1 MRHQPT
7 DRREV
12 SGRSNRQ
19 ATWSA
24 VATVMIAGTS
34 VALAQSATPAQPPVN
49 TGLSNLPMLP
59 PVPKQA
65 TSGGASQNRN
75 FTPPTPSE
83 PPAGD
88 PMNAEQ
94 DATASGEPGN
104 EPAPGDVKV
113 DDNLIVD
120 LHLNNEDLSKVLE
133 MLSIQSQRN
142 IVASGGIS
150 NAKVSANLYGVTFY
164 EALDAILHP
173 NGYGYIDRGNM
184 IYVHT
189 LEELKQIE
197 QASRVRVSKLVT
209 LSYLNAIDAAE
220 FVKPLLS
227 EGGSIKTPGKTKDFS
242 IPGETP
248 TGADEYALDA
258 TLVVYDY
265 EENVAEIE
273 KLLKGLDTKPAQV
286 LVEATIVQTAL
297 NENNAFG
304 VDFSLIADMN
314 FADFSGIGGPLKAVD
329 SMISGKGGMLTGG
342 SSIPLQVPAD
352 DEGRGLVSSPGNTAG
367 PGTLKL
373 GIVDK
378 DVAVFVK
385 MLDEVSDTTILSNPK
400 ILAVNR
406 QPSRVLVGRK
416 VGYLSTTSTDTTT
429 TQTVEFLD
437 TGTQLYFRPFVS
449 LNDNMIRM
457 ELKPQV
463 SEAVIRDATDV
474 TGAAVTIPDEITN
487 ELVTNV
493 MVKDGQTIVLGGLFR
508 ESTQSSRKQVPF
520 LGDIPLIGNAFRG
533 HEDEVQR
540 SEIIFL
546 ITPSIVKDELLDK
559 HGKAAKDYIDHAR
572 TGSRE
577 GLLPWSRDKMTGMKL
592 IEAQKLA
599 AAGDTEKARWKLQQ
613 SLSLNQNQ
621 PDAIGLLKELGGDVT
636 TWSSRSLMEDI
647 INNEVKTELK
657 TSKFEYDPNHWPTPE
672 NHNGSHGVNHSAH
685 HGEPAQPS
693 TDSTADSA
701 SMTFT
706 PGDAHSSQPTTEPAV
721 DLVPTTTDGT
731 DPNTDGFTTPESSTQ
746 PQAVPTPT
754 DASFENS
761 TQPQTDPQT
770 EPTPEPTP
778 ESNEFVPP
786 TANETPSDTTNPTT
800 PATPEND
807 TTDQGVNTAGGST
820 SYDSGSIAG
829 TTTPDTVANSLTD
842 TTTSFN
848 ATDATNPATD
858 TTTNSTPSDQANN
871 TNNTNA
877 TNNTDSAIAGT
888 QAERQIPPTETTPTA
903 TPTNTSET
911 NAAANTSNEAS
922 SHNTNSTAGSVGESA
937 TPVNTDSSPANTT
950 ESSPTSNTTNST
962 TPPTNNPNATNNT
975 DTTGASTPAESTAT
989 DATSTTTDTITTTSS
1004 TPDTATSSNATT
1016 NTSSTTPSSDAAGTT
1031 PTEASNSTN
1040 PSNTDATSDNTNA
1053 TTNTSTDTTTTDY
1066 ANQPNS
1072 GFEATEST
1080 TSQTPNA
1087 ETTDATTNA
1096 ASGVV
1101 HGEKSNLDLL
1111 TNAINTQGAD
1121 QSGTPENAENSPKS
1135 ENSSSQNADN
1145 NTAAGSASDA
1155 QSASNSKTSAASKS
1169 KSKSGKE
1176 ATTKELKP
1184 GKSSAAASKSNA
1196 AANSKTAKANTK
1208 DSKAAKTKAA
1218 QEAKKKKSSWG
1229 IFDFL
1234 RPSDDDEKP
1243 ETTVTKGQDDTGPPG
1258 EQK

>member
-1 MRHQPT
+1 MRHKPT
-7 DRREV
+7 DRRDV
-12 SGRSNRQ
+12 NGRFNRQ
-19 ATWSA
+19 ATWST
-24 VATVMIAGTS
+24 VAIVMMAGS
-34 VALAQSATPAQPPVN
+34 SAALAQSAKPAQPPVN

-65 TSGGASQNRN
+65 SNANANQNHN
-75 FTPPTPSE
+75 ATPPTHATPAV
-83 PPAGD
+83 PPAANPQND
-88 PMNAEQ
+88 PAQ
-94 DATASGEPGN
+94 DTQAAGEPGN
-104 EPAPGDVKV
+104 APAPGDVKV

-142 IVASGGIS
+142 IVASGGIA

-242 IPGETP
+242 IPGDTP

-273 KLLKGLDTKPAQV
+273 KLLKGLDSKPAQV

-329 SMISGKGGMLTGG
+329 SMITGKGGQLTGG
-342 SSIPLQVPAD
+342 SSVPLQVPAD
-352 DEGRGLVSSPGNTAG
+352 DEGRGLVSTPGNTAG

-449 LNDNMIRM
+449 LNDSMIRM

-463 SEAVIRDATDV
+463 SEAIIRDATDV

-508 ESTQSSRKQVPF
+508 ESTKSSRKQVPF
-520 LGDIPLIGNAFRG
+520 LGDIPLIGTAFRG
-533 HEDEVQR
+533 HDDEVQR

-546 ITPSIVKDELLDK
+546 ITPSIVKDELLAK
-559 HGKAAKDYIDHAR
+559 QGKVAKDYVDHAR
-572 TGSRE
+572 TGARE

-613 SLSLNQNQ
+613 SLSLNANQ
-621 PDAIGLLKELGGDVT
+621 PDAIGMLKELGGDVN

-647 INNEVKTELK
+647 VSNEVKTELK
-657 TSKFEYDPNHWPTPE
+657 TSKFEFDPNHWPTPE
-672 NHNGSHGVNHSAH
+672 NHNANHNTNHNST
-685 HGEPAQPS
+685 GAQAEPS
-693 TDSTADSA
+693 TSTTNDSA
-701 SMTFT
+701 SVTFT
-706 PGDAHSSQPTTEPAV
+706 PSDAPSSQPTTNENF
-721 DLVPTTTDGT
+721 DSSSNTFTT
-731 DPNTDGFTTPESSTQ
+731 PNTDSSTQ
-746 PQAVPTPT
+746 PQ
-754 DASFENS
+754 
-761 TQPQTDPQT
+761 TQPQPESQPAT
-770 EPTPEPTP
+770 EPTPN
-778 ESNEFVPP
+778 SDEFVPP
-786 TANETPSDTTNPTT
+786 TPNNTDSPSETT
-800 PATPEND
+800 PATPENS
-807 TTDQGVNTAGGST
+807 TTDQGVNTSTSSGT
-820 SYDSGSIAG
+820 SYDSGSFAG
-829 TTTPDTVANSLTD
+829 TTTAP
-842 TTTSFN
+842 TTTS
-848 ATDATNPATD
+848 TTNTNTTADSTD
-858 TTTNSTPSDQANN
+858 TSTATATSGQSNTTNNSGT
-871 TNNTNA
+871 
-877 TNNTDSAIAGT
+877 AIAGT
-888 QAERQIPPTETTPTA
+888 QAERQTTPTETTNTTDSASSNDTSTTGTDTTKAAPVSNDTNQAATATPSSTDSTVSNTNTSTNASATNTTSNNTSTTDSAATSTSTNTTSGVTPTPSTTETTAAETSPAQIPPTEA
-903 TPTNTSET
+903 TPTNTET
-911 NAAANTSNEAS
+911 A
-922 SHNTNSTAGSVGESA
+922 TNSST
-937 TPVNTDSSPANTT
+937 TTTDSSANKTQASG
-950 ESSPTSNTTNST
+950 SSN
-962 TPPTNNPNATNNT
+962 
-975 DTTGASTPAESTAT
+975 
-989 DATSTTTDTITTTSS
+989 
-1004 TPDTATSSNATT
+1004 SSNATENQT
-1016 NTSSTTPSSDAAGTT
+1016 NATPTDAAG
-1031 PTEASNSTN
+1031 S
-1040 PSNTDATSDNTNA
+1040 ATSTSADSAANNTNTTNA
-1053 TTNTSTDTTTTDY
+1053 TDQPQATNSTETKTDSNVQSTDA
-1066 ANQPNS
+1066 ANQTNS
-1072 GFEATEST
+1072 GFEASETST
-1080 TSQTPNA
+1080 T
-1087 ETTDATTNA
+1087 
-1096 ASGVV
+1096 GVV

-1111 TNAINTQGAD
+1111 TNAINVQGTDQASQTQ
-1121 QSGTPENAENSPKS
+1121 NAENSPKS

-1155 QSASNSKTSAASKS
+1155 QSTSQSQSKATSSAASKS
-1169 KSKSGKE
+1169 KSKTGKE

-1184 GKSSAAASKSNA
+1184 GKSSAATSKTNA

-1208 DSKAAKTKAA
+1208 DSKSAKTKAA

-1234 RPSDDDEKP
+1234 RPSDDDEKT
-1243 ETTVTKGQDDTGPPG
+1243 ETAVTKGQDDTGPPA

>member
-1 MRHQPT
+1 MRHKPT
-7 DRREV
+7 DRRDV
-12 SGRSNRQ
+12 NGRFNRQ

-24 VATVMIAGTS
+24 VAVVMMAGSSAT
-34 VALAQSATPAQPPVN
+34 LAQSAQPPVN

-59 PVPKQA
+59 PTPKQA
-65 TSGGASQNRN
+65 QNGTSQNRN
-75 FTPPTPSE
+75 FTPPVQATPASNPQSE
-83 PPAGD
+83 SA
-88 PMNAEQ
+88 Q
-94 DATASGEPGN
+94 DTRGVSEPGN
-104 EPAPGDVKV
+104 TPDPDDVKV

-142 IVASGGIS
+142 IVASGGIA

-197 QASRVRVSKLVT
+197 QESRVRVSKLVT

-242 IPGETP
+242 IPGDTP

-265 EENVAEIE
+265 EQNVAEIE
-273 KLLKGLDTKPAQV
+273 KLLKGLDSKPAQV

-329 SMISGKGGMLTGG
+329 SMITGKGGQLTGG
-342 SSIPLQVPAD
+342 SSVPLQVPAD

-367 PGTLKL
+367 PGTLKIGL
-373 GIVDK
+373 VDK

-463 SEAVIRDATDV
+463 SEAIIRDATDV

-508 ESTQSSRKQVPF
+508 ESTKSSRKQVPF

-546 ITPSIVKDELLDK
+546 ITPSIVKDELLSK
-559 HGKAAKDYIDHAR
+559 QGKIAKDYVDHAR

-613 SLSLNQNQ
+613 SLSLNENQ
-621 PDAIGLLKELGGDVT
+621 PDAIGLLKELGGDVN

-647 INNEVKTELK
+647 VNNEVKTELK

-672 NHNGSHGVNHSAH
+672 NHDANHGMHQHTGAQGESHTTTN
-685 HGEPAQPS
+685 E
-693 TDSTADSA
+693 DTASV
-701 SMTFT
+701 TFT
-706 PGDAHSSQPTTEPAV
+706 PSDVPSSQPTTNENFDSSSNTFATPDLREQPAA
-721 DLVPTTTDGT
+721 
-731 DPNTDGFTTPESSTQ
+731 DPQ
-746 PQAVPTPT
+746 
-754 DASFENS
+754 
-761 TQPQTDPQT
+761 TQPQTEPNFDNTTQPETQPAT
-770 EPTPEPTP
+770 EPTPETNDFTPPTP
-778 ESNEFVPP
+778 NN
-786 TANETPSDTTNPTT
+786 TETPSQVT
-800 PATPEND
+800 PATPDNT
-807 TTDQGVNTAGGST
+807 TTDQGMSTTGSAD

-829 TTTPDTVANSLTD
+829 TTNAGTPVSA
-842 TTTSFN
+842 TTTS
-848 ATDATNPATD
+848 ATSGTTD
-858 TTTNSTPSDQANN
+858 TGATSQTGNTT
-871 TNNTNA
+871 
-877 TNNTDSAIAGT
+877 SAETAVAGT
-888 QAERQIPPTETTPTA
+888 QAERQAAPTDASTPTPTEVGATTTTPGGAVPATDATKGSAPASTEPTPVNSVDTSTATNNPSATEATSAASATSTSTSNSDTGATANGIPTQTSPSDAAPTNTETSAGTPTEATTAATPTA
-903 TPTNTSET
+903 TT
-911 NAAANTSNEAS
+911 
-922 SHNTNSTAGSVGESA
+922 TA
-937 TPVNTDSSPANTT
+937 P
-950 ESSPTSNTTNST
+950 
-962 TPPTNNPNATNNT
+962 
-975 DTTGASTPAESTAT
+975 ESTNT
-989 DATSTTTDTITTTSS
+989 DATQTDT
-1004 TPDTATSSNATT
+1004 AAAGV
-1016 NTSSTTPSSDAAGTT
+1016 TSSTTHGGTDQVG
-1031 PTEASNSTN
+1031 N
-1040 PSNTDATSDNTNA
+1040 NTNA
-1053 TTNTSTDTTTTDY
+1053 TNEGTGTPSSET
-1066 ANQPNS
+1066 ASQPNA
-1072 GFEATEST
+1072 GFEASEST
-1080 TSQTPNA
+1080 TT
-1087 ETTDATTNA
+1087 
-1096 ASGVV
+1096 GVV
-1101 HGEKSNLDLL
+1101 HGEKSNLELL
-1111 TNAINTQGAD
+1111 TNAINVQGGD
-1121 QSGTPENAENSPKS
+1121 QANASQNAENSSES
-1135 ENSSSQNADN
+1135 ENLSSQNADN
-1145 NTAAGSASDA
+1145 KTAAGSSSDA
-1155 QSASNSKTSAASKS
+1155 QSTSKSTPASANNANAKS
-1169 KSKSGKE
+1169 KSKTVKE
-1176 ATTKELKP
+1176 PSVKEVKP
-1184 GKSSAAASKSNA
+1184 GKSGVTTGKTNAST
-1196 AANSKTAKANTK
+1196 NSKTAKANTK

-1234 RPSDDDEKP
+1234 RPSDDDEKT
-1243 ETTVTKGQDDTGPPG
+1243 ETTVTKGQDDTGPPA

>member
-59 PVPKQA
+59 PTPKQA
-65 TSGGASQNRN
+65 TGGGASQNRN

-83 PPAGD
+83 PPAGE
-88 PMNAEQ
+88 PMY
-94 DATASGEPGN
+94 DAQAAGEPGN

-329 SMISGKGGMLTGG
+329 SMISGKGGQLTGG
-342 SSIPLQVPAD
+342 SSVPLQVPAD
-352 DEGRGLVSSPGNTAG
+352 DEGRGLVSTPGNTAG

-520 LGDIPLIGNAFRG
+520 LGDIPLIGTAFRG

-546 ITPSIVKDELLDK
+546 ITPSIVKDELLDR

-672 NHNGSHGVNHSAH
+672 NHNGSHGVNHSAYQ
-685 HGEPAQPS
+685 GEPVPPQTNA
-693 TDSTADSA
+693 TDDSA
-701 SMTFT
+701 SVTFT
-706 PGDAHSSQPTTEPAV
+706 PGDAPSSQQTTEPAV

-731 DPNTDGFTTPESSTQ
+731 DPNTDGFATPDSSIQPNTGSQIEPTPTDANFDNSTQ
-746 PQAVPTPT
+746 PQA
-754 DASFENS
+754 
-761 TQPQTDPQT
+761 DPQT

-778 ESNEFVPP
+778 ASNEFVPP
-786 TANETPSDTTNPTT
+786 TPNETPSDTTNQTT
-800 PATPEND
+800 PATPESD
-807 TTDQGVNTAGGST
+807 TTDQGVNTTGSRAF
-820 SYDSGSIAG
+820 YDSGSIAG
-829 TTTPDTVANSLTD
+829 TTTPETATNSHTD
-842 TTTSFN
+842 TTTSTN
-848 ATDATNPATD
+848 TTNTTDSGATTNTD
-858 TTTNSTPSDQANN
+858 T
-871 TNNTNA
+871 
-877 TNNTDSAIAGT
+877 AIAGT
-888 QAERQIPPTETTPTA
+888 QAERQVAPTDASNTNTATSVAESSTTSSTPVNTDSGA
-903 TPTNTSET
+903 TPTPDQ
-911 NAAANTSNEAS
+911 AP
-922 SHNTNSTAGSVGESA
+922 A
-937 TPVNTDSSPANTT
+937 TPDQTSDAASNATPSSTDSSPANTT

-962 TPPTNNPNATNNT
+962 TAPTNNTNNT
-975 DTTGASTPAESTAT
+975 DTTGASSPTESAATEPTANSTA
-989 DATSTTTDTITTTSS
+989 
-1004 TPDTATSSNATT
+1004 
-1016 NTSSTTPSSDAAGTT
+1016 PSSDAAGTT

-1040 PSNTDATSDNTNA
+1040 PSNTDATADNTN
-1053 TTNTSTDTTTTDY
+1053 TTTSASTDTTPTDY

-1072 GFEATEST
+1072 GFEASEST
-1080 TSQTPNA
+1080 TSQTANA
-1087 ETTDATTNA
+1087 STAGATTE
-1096 ASGVV
+1096 ASAGVV

-1111 TNAINTQGAD
+1111 TNAINTQGGNQANT
-1121 QSGTPENAENSPKS
+1121 SENAENSPMS

-1155 QSASNSKTSAASKS
+1155 QSTSQTQTQSQSQTTSKASAASKS
-1169 KSKSGKE
+1169 KSKTGKE

-1184 GKSSAAASKSNA
+1184 GKSDAATSKTT
-1196 AANSKTAKANTK
+1196 ANSKTAKANTKANTK

>member
-1 MRHQPT
+1 MRHKPT
-7 DRREV
+7 DRRDV
-12 SGRSNRQ
+12 NGRSNRQ

-34 VALAQSATPAQPPVN
+34 VALGQSAAPAQPPVN

-59 PVPKQA
+59 PVPKQGQ
-65 TSGGASQNRN
+65 GGAANQNRN
-75 FTPPTPSE
+75 FTPPTPAAQPESA
-83 PPAGD
+83 PQPDAL
-88 PMNAEQ
+88 Q
-94 DATASGEPGN
+94 DAQVAGEPGN

-258 TLVVYDY
+258 TLVIFDY
-265 EENVAEIE
+265 EENVGEIE
-273 KLLKGLDTKPAQV
+273 KLLKGLDSKPAQV

-329 SMISGKGGMLTGG
+329 SMISGKGGQLTGG
-342 SSIPLQVPAD
+342 SSVPVQVPAD
-352 DEGRGLVSSPGNTAG
+352 DEGRGLVSTPGNTAG

-520 LGDIPLIGNAFRG
+520 LGDIPLIGTAFRG

-546 ITPSIVKDELLDK
+546 ITPSIVKDELLAK

-621 PDAIGLLKELGGDVT
+621 PDAIGLLKELGGDVN

-647 INNEVKTELK
+647 VNNEVKTELK
-657 TSKFEYDPNHWPTPE
+657 TSKFEFDPNHWPTPE
-672 NHNGSHGVNHSAH
+672 NQNADQRTGAQVQPETSA
-685 HGEPAQPS
+685 
-693 TDSTADSA
+693 TTDSA

-706 PGDAHSSQPTTEPAV
+706 PGAAESGQPTTEPAPEPAV
-721 DLVPTTTDGT
+721 DLVPSATDT
-731 DPNTDGFTTPESSTQ
+731 SDSSTSTFTTPDSDAQPQSNPNFNESTQ
-746 PQAVPTPT
+746 PTTEPAPGSTEFAPPTPNNT
-754 DASFENS
+754 D
-761 TQPQTDPQT
+761 
-770 EPTPEPTP
+770 
-778 ESNEFVPP
+778 
-786 TANETPSDTTNPTT
+786 TPSETT
-800 PATPEND
+800 PATPECS
-807 TTDQGVNTAGGST
+807 TTDQGVNATGST
-820 SYDSGSIAG
+820 SHDSGSIAG
-829 TTTPDTVANSLTD
+829 TATPETSATNTVTD
-842 TTTSFN
+842 TTGTATTATQS
-848 ATDATNPATD
+848 ATD
-858 TTTNSTPSDQANN
+858 SD
-871 TNNTNA
+871 A
-877 TNNTDSAIAGT
+877 TNNTDQAIAGV
-888 QAERQIPPTETTPTA
+888 QAERQTVPTDAPNTDTIDASAETTSPVNAESSAIPSTDAPTGAIPASTDSAADPAEISSTSNNTSTTETTNTTA
-903 TPTNTSET
+903 TPTNNTDANATGNSTPAENTPTDTDPTSAET
-911 NAAANTSNEAS
+911 TAT
-922 SHNTNSTAGSVGESA
+922 TNSPTEA
-937 TPVNTDSSPANTT
+937 TTDSTAASTA
-950 ESSPTSNTTNST
+950 NST
-962 TPPTNNPNATNNT
+962 TPPSDTANTTPAEVTSNTTPANNDPATNNT
-975 DTTGASTPAESTAT
+975 NTTKDTTGTP
-989 DATSTTTDTITTTSS
+989 
-1004 TPDTATSSNATT
+1004 
-1016 NTSSTTPSSDAAGTT
+1016 
-1031 PTEASNSTN
+1031 PTEAAS
-1040 PSNTDATSDNTNA
+1040 
-1053 TTNTSTDTTTTDY
+1053 
-1066 ANQPNS
+1066 QPNS
-1072 GFEATEST
+1072 GFEAS
-1080 TSQTPNA
+1080 
-1087 ETTDATTNA
+1087 ETTTTD
-1096 ASGVV
+1096 VV

-1111 TNAINTQGAD
+1111 SNAIQAQGGD
-1121 QSGTPENAENSPKS
+1121 QNAENLPTS
-1135 ENSSSQNADN
+1135 ENSASQNADN
-1145 NTAAGSASDA
+1145 NTAAGSSSDA
-1155 QSASNSKTSAASKS
+1155 QSTSKSTTASASKS
-1169 KSKSGKE
+1169 KSKTGKE
-1176 ATTKELKP
+1176 ATVKEVKP
-1184 GKSSAAASKSNA
+1184 GKSSAANSKTN

-1234 RPSDDDEKP
+1234 RPSDDDEKT
-1243 ETTVTKGQDDTGPPG
+1243 ETTVTKGQDDTGPPA
-1258 EQK
+1258 EPK

>member
-59 PVPKQA
+59 PTPKQA
-65 TSGGASQNRN
+65 TGGGASQNRN

-83 PPAGD
+83 PPAGE
-88 PMNAEQ
+88 PMY
-94 DATASGEPGN
+94 DAQAAGEPGN

-329 SMISGKGGMLTGG
+329 SMISGKGGQLTGG
-342 SSIPLQVPAD
+342 SSVPLQVPAD
-352 DEGRGLVSSPGNTAG
+352 DEGRGLVSTPGNTAG

-520 LGDIPLIGNAFRG
+520 LGDIPLIGTAFRG

-546 ITPSIVKDELLDK
+546 ITPSIVKDELLDR

-672 NHNGSHGVNHSAH
+672 NHNGSHGVNHSAYQ
-685 HGEPAQPS
+685 GEPVPPQTNA
-693 TDSTADSA
+693 TDDSA
-701 SMTFT
+701 SVTFT
-706 PGDAHSSQPTTEPAV
+706 PGDAPSSQPTTEPAV

-731 DPNTDGFTTPESSTQ
+731 DPNTDGFATPDSSIQPNTGSQTEPTPTDANFDNSTQ
-746 PQAVPTPT
+746 PQA
-754 DASFENS
+754 
-761 TQPQTDPQT
+761 DPQT

-778 ESNEFVPP
+778 ASNEFVPP
-786 TANETPSDTTNPTT
+786 TPNETPSDTTNQTT
-800 PATPEND
+800 PATPESD
-807 TTDQGVNTAGGST
+807 TTDQGVNTTGSST

-829 TTTPDTVANSLTD
+829 STTPETATNSHTD
-842 TTTSFN
+842 TTTSTN
-848 ATDATNPATD
+848 TTNTTDSGATTNTD
-858 TTTNSTPSDQANN
+858 T
-871 TNNTNA
+871 
-877 TNNTDSAIAGT
+877 AIAGT
-888 QAERQIPPTETTPTA
+888 QAERQVAPTDASNTNTATSVAESSTTSFTPVNTDSGA
-903 TPTNTSET
+903 TPTPDQAPDPTPGQTSD
-911 NAAANTSNEAS
+911 AASN
-922 SHNTNSTAGSVGESA
+922 A
-937 TPVNTDSSPANTT
+937 TPSSTDSSPANTT

-962 TPPTNNPNATNNT
+962 TAPTNNTNNT
-975 DTTGASTPAESTAT
+975 DTTGASSPTESAATEPTA
-989 DATSTTTDTITTTSS
+989 
-1004 TPDTATSSNATT
+1004 N
-1016 NTSSTTPSSDAAGTT
+1016 STTPSSDAAGTM

-1040 PSNTDATSDNTNA
+1040 PSNTDATTDNTN
-1053 TTNTSTDTTTTDY
+1053 TNTTTSASTDTTPTDY

-1072 GFEATEST
+1072 GFEASEST
-1080 TSQTPNA
+1080 TSQTANA
-1087 ETTDATTNA
+1087 STAGATNE
-1096 ASGVV
+1096 ASAGVV

-1111 TNAINTQGAD
+1111 TNAINTQGGNQA
-1121 QSGTPENAENSPKS
+1121 STSENAENSPMS

-1155 QSASNSKTSAASKS
+1155 QSTSQTQSQTTSKASAASKS
-1169 KSKSGKE
+1169 KSKTGKE

-1184 GKSSAAASKSNA
+1184 GKSDAATSKTT
-1196 AANSKTAKANTK
+1196 ANSKTAKANTKANTK

>member
-1 MRHQPT
+1 MRHKPT
-7 DRREV
+7 DRRDV
-12 SGRSNRQ
+12 NGRYNRQ

-24 VATVMIAGTS
+24 VAIVMMAGS
-34 VALAQSATPAQPPVN
+34 SAAVAQTAKPAQPPVN

-59 PVPKQA
+59 PMPKQA
-65 TSGGASQNRN
+65 SNGAASQNHN
-75 FTPPTPSE
+75 ATPPEHATPAAN
-83 PPAGD
+83 PQNDPA
-88 PMNAEQ
+88 Q
-94 DATASGEPGN
+94 DAQAAGEPGN
-104 EPAPGDVKV
+104 TPAPGDVKV

-142 IVASGGIS
+142 IVASGGIA

-242 IPGETP
+242 IPGDTP

-273 KLLKGLDTKPAQV
+273 KLLKGLDSKPAQV

-304 VDFSLIADMN
+304 VDFALIADMN

-329 SMISGKGGMLTGG
+329 SMITGKGGQLTGG
-342 SSIPLQVPAD
+342 SSVPLQVPAD
-352 DEGRGLVSSPGNTAG
+352 DEGRAIISNPGNTGG

-373 GIVDK
+373 GLVDK

-449 LNDNMIRM
+449 LNDSMIRM

-463 SEAVIRDATDV
+463 SEAIIRDATDV

-508 ESTQSSRKQVPF
+508 ESTKSSRKQVPF
-520 LGDIPLIGNAFRG
+520 LGDIPLIGSAFRG

-546 ITPSIVKDELLDK
+546 ITPSIVKDELLAK
-559 HGKAAKDYIDHAR
+559 QGKIGKDYVDHAR
-572 TGSRE
+572 TGARE

-613 SLSLNQNQ
+613 SLSLNANQ
-621 PDAIGLLKELGGDVT
+621 PDAIGMLKELGGDVN

-647 INNEVKTELK
+647 VSNEVKTELK
-657 TSKFEYDPNHWPTPE
+657 TSKFEFDPNHWPTPE
-672 NHNGSHGVNHSAH
+672 NHNANHNTNHNST
-685 HGEPAQPS
+685 GAQAEPS
-693 TDSTADSA
+693 TNTTNDSA
-701 SMTFT
+701 SVTFT
-706 PGDAHSSQPTTEPAV
+706 PSDAPSSQPTTNENF
-721 DLVPTTTDGT
+721 DSSS
-731 DPNTDGFTTPESSTQ
+731 NTFTTPTTDSSNQ
-746 PQAVPTPT
+746 PQ
-754 DASFENS
+754 
-761 TQPQTDPQT
+761 TQPQTQPESQPAT
-770 EPTPEPTP
+770 EPTPN
-778 ESNEFVPP
+778 SDEFVPP
-786 TANETPSDTTNPTT
+786 TPNNTDSPSQTS
-800 PATPEND
+800 PATPENS
-807 TTDQGVNTAGGST
+807 TTDQGVNTSSTGGT
-820 SYDSGSIAG
+820 SYDSGSFAG
-829 TTTPDTVANSLTD
+829 TTTDS
-842 TTTSFN
+842 TTTSTPTSN
-848 ATDATNPATD
+848 
-858 TTTNSTPSDQANN
+858 TTTNTAANSSETSTSAATSDQSST
-871 TNNTNA
+871 TNNSGTA
-877 TNNTDSAIAGT
+877 LAGT
-888 QAERQIPPTETTPTA
+888 QAERQTTPTETANTADSNGANTNSTGTDAAVATPVSNDSSQATSTTPASTDTTVSNTTTSTNTSATSTTSNNTNTTDSASSSISSSTNTASGVTTTPSTTETTVPQTSPTQTTPSEA
-903 TPTNTSET
+903 TPTNTEG
-911 NAAANTSNEAS
+911 ANS
-922 SHNTNSTAGSVGESA
+922 STAATVDSSTTTATNTTQASDSSTSSAVANQTNPTPTDATGSA
-937 TPVNTDSSPANTT
+937 TSTSPSS
-950 ESSPTSNTTNST
+950 
-962 TPPTNNPNATNNT
+962 ATNNT
-975 DTTGASTPAESTAT
+975 NTTSAT
-989 DATSTTTDTITTTSS
+989 DQSQA
-1004 TPDTATSSNATT
+1004 
-1016 NTSSTTPSSDAAGTT
+1016 
-1031 PTEASNSTN
+1031 TN
-1040 PSNTDATSDNTNA
+1040 PSDTKTDSNVQ
-1053 TTNTSTDTTTTDY
+1053 STDVVSQT
-1066 ANQPNS
+1066 NS
-1072 GFEATEST
+1072 GFESSES
-1080 TSQTPNA
+1080 SPV
-1087 ETTDATTNA
+1087 
-1096 ASGVV
+1096 GVV

-1111 TNAINTQGAD
+1111 TNAINVQGIDQAGGTQ
-1121 QSGTPENAENSPKS
+1121 NAENSPKS
-1135 ENSSSQNADN
+1135 ENSSSQSADN

-1155 QSASNSKTSAASKS
+1155 QSTPQSQTNTTTSAASKS
-1169 KSKSGKE
+1169 KSKTAKE

-1184 GKSSAAASKSNA
+1184 GKTTAATSKTNA

-1208 DSKAAKTKAA
+1208 DSKAAKIKAA

-1234 RPSDDDEKP
+1234 RPSDDDEKT
-1243 ETTVTKGQDDTGPPG
+1243 ETTVTKGQDDTGPPA

>member
-1 MRHQPT
+1 MRHKPT
-7 DRREV
+7 DRRDV
-12 SGRSNRQ
+12 NGRFNRQ

-24 VATVMIAGTS
+24 VAIVMMAGS
-34 VALAQSATPAQPPVN
+34 SAAVAQSAKPAQPPVN

-65 TSGGASQNRN
+65 SNGAASQNHN
-75 FTPPTPSE
+75 ATPPAHATPAAT
-83 PPAGD
+83 PQNDPA
-88 PMNAEQ
+88 Q
-94 DATASGEPGN
+94 DTQAAGEPGN
-104 EPAPGDVKV
+104 TPAPGDVKV

-142 IVASGGIS
+142 IVASGGIA

-242 IPGETP
+242 IPGDTP

-273 KLLKGLDTKPAQV
+273 KLLKGLDSKPAQV

-329 SMISGKGGMLTGG
+329 SMITGKGGQLTGG
-342 SSIPLQVPAD
+342 SSVPLQVPAD
-352 DEGRGLVSSPGNTAG
+352 DEGRALISTPGNTAG
-367 PGTLKL
+367 PGTLKIGL
-373 GIVDK
+373 VDK

-449 LNDNMIRM
+449 LNDSMIRM

-463 SEAVIRDATDV
+463 SEAIIRDATDV

-508 ESTQSSRKQVPF
+508 ESTKSSRKQVPF

-533 HEDEVQR
+533 HDDEVQR

-546 ITPSIVKDELLDK
+546 ITPSIVKDELLAK
-559 HGKAAKDYIDHAR
+559 QGKIGKDYVDHAR
-572 TGSRE
+572 TGARE

-613 SLSLNQNQ
+613 SLSLNANQ
-621 PDAIGLLKELGGDVT
+621 PDAIGMLKELGGDVN

-647 INNEVKTELK
+647 VSNEVKTELK
-657 TSKFEYDPNHWPTPE
+657 TSKFEFDPNHWPTPE
-672 NHNGSHGVNHSAH
+672 NHNANHNTNHNST
-685 HGEPAQPS
+685 GAQAEPS
-693 TDSTADSA
+693 TNTTNDSA
-701 SMTFT
+701 SVTFT
-706 PGDAHSSQPTTEPAV
+706 PSDAPSSQPTTNENF
-721 DLVPTTTDGT
+721 DSSSNTFTT
-731 DPNTDGFTTPESSTQ
+731 PNTDSSNQSQTQ
-746 PQAVPTPT
+746 PQ
-754 DASFENS
+754 N
-761 TQPQTDPQT
+761 QPESQPAT
-770 EPTPEPTP
+770 EPAPN
-778 ESNEFVPP
+778 SNEFVPP
-786 TANETPSDTTNPTT
+786 TPNNTDSPSQTT
-800 PATPEND
+800 PATPENSK
-807 TTDQGVNTAGGST
+807 TDQGVNTSSTSGT
-820 SYDSGSIAG
+820 SYDSGSFAG
-829 TTTPDTVANSLTD
+829 TTTASTSTVTP
-842 TTTSFN
+842 TSN
-848 ATDATNPATD
+848 
-858 TTTNSTPSDQANN
+858 TTTNTATNSSETSTSTATSGQSST
-871 TNNTNA
+871 TNNSDT
-877 TNNTDSAIAGT
+877 AIAGT
-888 QAERQIPPTETTPTA
+888 QAERQTTPTDPANTTDSNSANTNSTGADATSAPPVSNDSSQATGTTPASTDSTVSNTNTSTNSSATSTPSNNTNASDSTSSSTSTNTASGVTPTPSTTETATAQTSPTQTTSTEA
-903 TPTNTSET
+903 TPTNTENAT
-911 NAAANTSNEAS
+911 NSSATTTNSSAASNVNTSQAS
-922 SHNTNSTAGSVGESA
+922 
-937 TPVNTDSSPANTT
+937 DSS
-950 ESSPTSNTTNST
+950 TSNTPANQTNITPTDATGSATST
-962 TPPTNNPNATNNT
+962 SPSSTTNNT
-975 DTTGASTPAESTAT
+975 NTTSAT
-989 DATSTTTDTITTTSS
+989 DQSRATNPTDTKT
-1004 TPDTATSSNATT
+1004 DSNVQ
-1016 NTSSTTPSSDAAGTT
+1016 SIDV
-1031 PTEASNSTN
+1031 ASQT
-1040 PSNTDATSDNTNA
+1040 
-1053 TTNTSTDTTTTDY
+1053 
-1066 ANQPNS
+1066 NS
-1072 GFEATEST
+1072 GFESSESST
-1080 TSQTPNA
+1080 T
-1087 ETTDATTNA
+1087 
-1096 ASGVV
+1096 GVV

-1111 TNAINTQGAD
+1111 TNAINVQGTDQTGGTQ
-1121 QSGTPENAENSPKS
+1121 NAENSPKS
-1135 ENSSSQNADN
+1135 ENSPSQNADN
-1145 NTAAGSASDA
+1145 NNAAGSASDA
-1155 QSASNSKTSAASKS
+1155 QSTPQSQTNSSTSAASKS
-1169 KSKSGKE
+1169 KSKTGKE
-1176 ATTKELKP
+1176 ASTKELKP
-1184 GKSSAAASKSNA
+1184 GKTSAATSKTNA

-1234 RPSDDDEKP
+1234 RPSDDDEKT
-1243 ETTVTKGQDDTGPPG
+1243 ETTVTKGQDDTGPPA